1 MTETTKTEFDGAEF
15 GARTAALSTL
25 LNAKTSEFGALLML
39 GRYKEAS
46 ELRDSIHTM
55 LDAALDMAEEAYRKV
70 RMNVG
75 LDNADGTPKSRD

>member
-1 MTETTKTEFDGAEF
+1 MTEHSKVSLAVAELE
-15 GARTAALSTL
+15 ARTAALSTL
-25 LNAKTSEFGALLML
+25 LSAKTSEFGALLML